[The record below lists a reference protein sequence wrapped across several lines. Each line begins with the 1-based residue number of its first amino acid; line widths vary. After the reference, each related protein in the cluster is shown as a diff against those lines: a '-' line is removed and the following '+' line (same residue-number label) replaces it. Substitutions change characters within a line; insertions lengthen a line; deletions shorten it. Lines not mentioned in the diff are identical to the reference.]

1 MNILEKLI
9 ANRKVF
15 RFLKKI
21 GFIQFPKKEKFYLL
35 IYIKSI
41 SKAGQDEKKA
51 VLSKIVEYSKRKK
64 YILKHILMK
73 VKEETDK
80 GRRFSE
86 ALKIAGIINEQE
98 YSILNSSK
106 GGIADGI
113 ETILD
118 INKKASKSLA
128 GFLLLLLPPG
138 IMLLVLLF
146 THELV
151 YNVLHDMMAPIR
163 SAGGTPPPI
172 PEYLVDNT
180 SYIIFNSIY
189 FGSIL
194 IFFSGLLYFKKRRP
208 HQYLGLIPIIEEE
221 YMIDILK
228 SLQSLSKKGSLNI
241 SNSAK
246 FLLMGQNNNIKA
258 LILEKIVDRTSKGRE
273 KISEVFEEFNV
284 NYSTISSLKIGEESD
299 NINIGF
305 DIAIDEL
312 ESRYDRDINL
322 FLKIGMWGGQLGMLG
337 AAGKPMIDIML
348 LMSVG
353 QLNFKV

>member
-1 MNILEKLI
+1 MDIVEKLI
-9 ANRKVF
+9 SNKKVF
-15 RFLKKI
+15 RFLKQI

-35 IYIKSI
+35 VYIKSI

-51 VLSKIVEYSKRKK
+51 ILSKITEYSKRKK
-64 YILKHILMK
+64 YILKYILMK

-86 ALKIAGIINEQE
+86 ALRVAGIINEQE
-98 YSILNSSK
+98 YGILNSSK

-113 ETILD
+113 ETILEV
-118 INKKASKSLA
+118 NSKASKSLL
-128 GFLLLLLPPG
+128 GFMLLLIPPG
-138 IMLLVLLF
+138 IMILTLLL
-146 THELV
+146 THGLV
-151 YNVLHDMMAPIR
+151 YNVLNDMMAPIR

-172 PEYLVDNT
+172 PDYLVDNT
-180 SYIIFNSIY
+180 SYLIFNIIY
-189 FGSIL
+189 FGSIAL
-194 IFFSGLLYFKKRRP
+194 FFLGLYYIKKKKP
-208 HQYLGLIPIIEEE
+208 HKYLGIIPIIEEE

-228 SLQSLSKKGSLNI
+228 SLQTLSKKGSLNI
-241 SNSAK
+241 SDSAK

-258 LILEKIVDRTSKGRE
+258 LILKRIVERTSKGRE

-284 NYSTISSLKIGEESD
+284 NYSTISSLKIGEESND
-299 NINIGF
+299 INIGF

-312 ESRYDRDINL
+312 ESRYNRDINL